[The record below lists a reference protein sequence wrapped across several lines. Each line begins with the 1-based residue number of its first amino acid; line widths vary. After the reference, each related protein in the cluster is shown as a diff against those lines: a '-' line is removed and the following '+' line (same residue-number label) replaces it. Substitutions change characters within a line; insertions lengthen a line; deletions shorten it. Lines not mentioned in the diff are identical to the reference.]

1 MKKNIQFKLQAKPEN
16 EKTVVHLYGD
26 IVDEDWV
33 NPFTNSEEDVID
45 VITPK
50 KVREVFEDIENENI
64 DLHLNSYGGSVFA
77 SVSIFNY
84 LKGLGKNISVYVDG
98 VIASGATLIAMAGN
112 KIIMPKNTMMMIH
125 KASTFGFG
133 NSNDLRKVAD
143 TLEKIDKNVALETY
157 KERFKGTHEEL
168 EELLTNETWLSAKE
182 AFDNGLIDEV
192 LEKEEETQKEKEEEK
207 IEKEEI
213 NNAIKFM
220 TNFARLKF

>member
-16 EKTVVHLYGD
+16 EKTIVYLYGD

-50 KVREVFEDIENENI
+50 KVREVFEDIKNENI

-84 LKGLGKNISVYVDG
+84 LKGLGKNITVFVDG
-98 VIASGATLIAMAGN
+98 VIASGATLIAMAGD

-133 NSNDLRKVAD
+133 NSDDLRKVAD
-143 TLEKIDKNVALETY
+143 TLEKIDNNVVLETY
-157 KERFKGTHEEL
+157 KERFKGTHKEL
-168 EELLTNETWLSAKE
+168 EGLLTNETWLSAKE

-192 LEKEEETQKEKEEEK
+192 LEKEEDTK

>member
-16 EKTVVHLYGD
+16 EKTIVYLYGD

-33 NPFTNSEEDVID
+33 NPFTNSEEDLID

-84 LKGLGKNISVYVDG
+84 LKGLDKNITVYVDG

-143 TLEKIDKNVALETY
+143 TLEKIDKSVVLETY

-182 AFDNGLIDEV
+182 AHDNGLIDEV
-192 LEKEEETQKEKEEEK
+192 LEKEEKTQKEEE